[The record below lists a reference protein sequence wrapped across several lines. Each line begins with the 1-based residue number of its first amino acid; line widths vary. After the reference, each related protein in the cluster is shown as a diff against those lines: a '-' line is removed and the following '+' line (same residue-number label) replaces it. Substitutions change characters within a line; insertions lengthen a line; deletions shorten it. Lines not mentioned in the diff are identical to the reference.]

1 MQVGQAAGPVKGT
14 TRAGDFAGYLSR
26 NLTDA
31 YRLATMALGDPVAAQ
46 DVAHHSALAAW
57 QVAGDWSAGAL
68 DAAFARRFTSD
79 CVRAL
84 RARGPQEAAQGSE
97 SLEDALL
104 DLAPGDRLM
113 LARALGLAEPTGSG
127 PAGRRSADRRLAG
140 ILRSLRAR
148 MAEAPPAE
156 ARMAEAVAS
165 GAALDDAAAGAALD
179 EGLRALYAARDPG
192 GDVPLQLRL
201 RLQRSLHEAEA
212 TAAERDRIARASG
225 WSFVFNAFMVV
236 VVLTLVVVVASVLDL
251 RGSPAASADP
261 VGDPS
266 TPLTIDAVSVIQGG
280 VDGPDVHVA
289 ATQTSFVAAYE
300 ASAGWHV
307 SPQQC
312 LADVVGVIDSFGQP
326 QWLGERAGHVQ
337 AIAGDPSSEGVY
349 AAGPGEYCQL
359 GRHSSADGGLTWSPG
374 SLPTGA
380 ATSPSW
386 LAFDPARAGSLLAF
400 DAGVLYV
407 SSNAGATWT
416 SSRSDVTPI
425 GFDSTGRLVGW
436 SPGNLLESLDEG
448 STWGHTG
455 PGPADKPET
464 GAATSNGVLLG
475 SKAGLWWYPLAA
487 SPSLIGSDS
496 VYSIAALGDGA
507 VVLGADA
514 GGHPWLATVADTQ
527 PGMSLATLPPELA
540 SLSITGGQVAAND
553 SGAAIALSGP
563 SSAVAFATF
572 AR

>member
-1 MQVGQAAGPVKGT
+1 MQVGKAAGPVKGT
-14 TRAGDFAGYLSR
+14 ARAGDFAGYLAR

-46 DVAHHSALAAW
+46 DVVLDSALAAW
-57 QVAGDWSAGAL
+57 QAGGGWSADAL

-84 RARGPQEAAQGSE
+84 GARVPKEAAQGSE
-97 SLEDALL
+97 PLEDALL
-104 DLAPGDRLM
+104 DLAPKDRFM
-113 LARALGLAEPTGSG
+113 LARALGLVGPTGSG
-127 PAGRRSADRRLAG
+127 PAGRGSADKHIAG

-148 MAEAPPAE
+148 MADAAPSNA
-156 ARMAEAVAS
+156 
-165 GAALDDAAAGAALD
+165 AAAGSSLD

-192 GDVPLQLRL
+192 AEVPLQLRL
-201 RLQRSLHEAEA
+201 RLQRSLYEAEVA
-212 TAAERDRIARASG
+212 AAERDEIARASG
-225 WSFVFNAFMVV
+225 WGFVFNAFLVV
-236 VVLTLVVVVASVLDL
+236 VVLTLTVVLASVLNL

-261 VGDPS
+261 LGDPS
-266 TPLTIDAVSVIQGG
+266 TPLTIDGVAVVQGG

-289 ATQTSFVAAYE
+289 ATQNSFVAAFE

-312 LADVVGVIDSFGQP
+312 LAGVVGVIDYSGQP
-326 QWLGERAGHVQ
+326 EWLGERAGHVQ
-337 AIAGDPSSEGVY
+337 AIAGDPSSAGVY
-349 AAGPGEYCQL
+349 AAGLGQYCQL
-359 GRHSSADGGLTWSPG
+359 GRYSSADGGRTWSPG

-425 GFDSTGRLVGW
+425 GFDATGRLVGW
-436 SPGNLLESLDEG
+436 SPGNLFESLDEG
-448 STWGHTG
+448 STWRHTG
-455 PGPADKPET
+455 PGPADRPDT
-464 GAATSNGVLLG
+464 GAATSNGVLVG
-475 SKAGLWWYPLAA
+475 SKVGLWWYPLSA
-487 SPSLIGSDS
+487 SPSLIRSGS
-496 VYSIAALGDGA
+496 VYSVAALGDGA

-514 GGHPWLATVADTQ
+514 DGHPWLATVADTQ

-540 SLSITGGQVAAND
+540 SLRITGGEVAAND

-563 SSAVAFATF
+563 RSAFAFATF